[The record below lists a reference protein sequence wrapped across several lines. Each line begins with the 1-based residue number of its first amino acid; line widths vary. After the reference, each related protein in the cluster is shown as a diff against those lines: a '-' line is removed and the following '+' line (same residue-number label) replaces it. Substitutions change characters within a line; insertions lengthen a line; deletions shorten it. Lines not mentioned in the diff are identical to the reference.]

1 MMQKIEIVFNRSA
14 IGINSLLTAVVLTW
28 LPKFSATYSKSVFKM
43 MAFHLPLRIFFMF
56 SL

>member
-1 MMQKIEIVFNRSA
+1 MQKIEIVFNRSA
-14 IGINSLLTAVVLTW
+14 IGINSLLTAVVRTW

-43 MAFHLPLRIFFMF
+43 MAFHFPLRIFFMF